1 MRLVAWNCRSGPFE
15 SKINRLLRLRPTLAV
30 ISECPRPPENIA
42 YANLWFGS
50 SDAKGLGVFGTPG
63 LSFELACP
71 FRQKSRHVAPVL
83 VSGLGPPLLLLAVWA
98 RGSGS
103 DRYVRGVVDALE
115 AYESLIA
122 SYPTVVMGDLNSNTF
137 CDRGNP
143 GSRNH
148 SALVRRLADR
158 RIVSVYHEVNAER
171 QGEERQPTFYLYNH
185 IDKPYHIDYCFI
197 PDRWLS
203 SVKSMKVG
211 THRQWRRWS
220 DHRPIM
226 VDIDLGI

>member
-1 MRLVAWNCRSGPFE
+1 
-15 SKINRLLRLRPTLAV
+15 
-30 ISECPRPPENIA
+30 
-42 YANLWFGS
+42 
-50 SDAKGLGVFGTPG
+50 LGVFGAPG
-63 LSFELACP
+63 LTLELACP
-71 FRQKSRHVAPVL
+71 FRHVSRHVVPAL
-83 VSGLGPPLLLLAVWA
+83 VYGLGRPFLLLAVWA

-115 AYESLIA
+115 AYESLIV

-137 CDRGNP
+137 WDRHNP

-148 SALVRRLADR
+148 TALVRRLTEQ

-171 QGEERQPTFYLYNH
+171 QGQERQPTFYLYNH
-185 IDKPYHIDYCFI
+185 IDKPYHIDYCFV
-197 PDRWLS
+197 PDHWLP
-203 SVKSMKVG
+203 SVRSMKVG

-226 VDIDLGI
+226 VDLDLEAAF